1 MADDTTVNLRIS
13 GMSCASCAARVE
25 KALSAVP
32 GVTEATVNL
41 TTETAQ
47 VSGDVNTDTLVRA
60 VEDSGYGAQT
70 TDNNSSSEDS
80 DSARREERE
89 AEQRALRRAFFWAL
103 TLTLPVFVLEMGG
116 HLVPALHHWLN
127 DLVGRQSLWLL
138 QCALTTLVL
147 FGPGRR
153 FFRAG
158 VPALWR
164 LAPDMNSLVVVG
176 TTAAWGYSLVATF
189 LPEVLP
195 DNAVNVYYEA
205 AAVIVTLILLGRWME
220 SRAKGR
226 TNQAITR
233 LVGLQARQ
241 ARVMRNGEEVTLS
254 LDEVEKGDTLVVR
267 PGEKIPL
274 DGELIDGHSY
284 VDESMLTGEPLPV
297 EKQSGDTVVGGTLN
311 QNGTFTCRVTHVGR
325 DTLLS
330 QIIRMVENAQGSK
343 LPIQTVVNKVT
354 LWFVPAVMGAALL
367 TLVIWLIVGP
377 EPALTHAL
385 VAAVAVLIIACPCA
399 MGLATPTSIMVAT
412 GRAAEMGILFRNGEA
427 LQALRNMDAIAFDKT
442 GTLTRG
448 EPQLT
453 DLITAEGYERNTV
466 LRWAAALEQRS
477 EHPIASAILA
487 EARKQQLSL
496 PEASD
501 FNALTGYGV
510 EAQVDGHSVVIGA
523 SRLLDKHAKGGNP
536 FAERAEEWAA
546 EGKTPLYVLVDQEP
560 AALIAVADTIKES
573 TPDAIGFLHDED
585 FRVVMMTGDNRR
597 TADAVGRQLNIDEV
611 VADVLPEGKVKAI
624 KALQQDGL
632 KVAFVGDGIND
643 APALAQADLGIAMGT
658 GTDVAIESADVVLV
672 KGDLRGAANA
682 IAVSRAAL
690 RNIKQNLFWA
700 FAYNTALIPV
710 AAGALY
716 PAFGLQLSPV
726 FAAGAMALSSVFV
739 LGNALRLKRLPVAV
753 VSKEP

>member
-1 MADDTTVNLRIS
+1 MADNTTVNLRIS

-189 LPEVLP
+189 SPEVLP